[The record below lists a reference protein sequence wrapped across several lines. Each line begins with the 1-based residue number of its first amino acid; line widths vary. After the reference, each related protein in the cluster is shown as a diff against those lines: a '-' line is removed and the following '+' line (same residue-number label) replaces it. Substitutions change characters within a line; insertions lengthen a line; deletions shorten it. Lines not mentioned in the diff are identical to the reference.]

1 MQGSK
6 YDDAF
11 RENALALC
19 AMPKKTITQVA
30 RELGMPRA
38 TLYDWVKSAK
48 ASDPD
53 YVAVRLNKI
62 RNMMDKAYSVASRSI
77 DGLDKQSKALKLE
90 KSQIDKILIKILSD
104 DGLDDVTRE
113 TMAEIVKNYTG
124 ASMVDMLKIVKESL
138 AISEKFE
145 KYLSGDEE
153 SDCNIQI
160 SFADSSTS
168 EMLG

>member
-6 YDDAF
+6 YTDEF
-11 RENALALC
+11 RANAVSMC

-30 RELGMPRA
+30 KELNIPRA
-38 TLYDWVKSAK
+38 TLYDWVRTAK
-48 ASDPD
+48 DTDPD
-53 YVAVRLNKI
+53 YASARRNKL
-62 RNMMDKAYSVASRSI
+62 RNLMDKAYSVASRSI

-104 DGLDDVTRE
+104 GELDDVTRE

-124 ASMVDMLKIVKESL
+124 TSMTDMLKIAKESL
-138 AISEKFE
+138 SISEKFE
-145 KYLSGDEE
+145 KYLSGEE
-153 SDCNIQI
+153 ENDCNIQI
-160 SFADSSTS
+160 SFADSSMS